1 MNVLFEELAPAQRM
15 GGIEAATGGL
25 VAAFSAFGLS
35 IERRDSMSP
44 LFGQWT
50 PDLVHLHGIWS
61 PALARRWWHWHKMG
75 KPCMVTTHG
84 MLEPWALAH
93 KRWKKQVA
101 WHTYQKQILNR
112 VGLLHATSEREAKNL
127 RALGLKP
134 PIAMIPWG
142 IEVAEEGR
150 DQKTEDQCS
159 GESATAAGFHP
170 TIHNPRS
177 TIHDPQSA
185 IQDPSRTALFVGRIY
200 PVKGLPLLVKAWA
213 QVRPAGWKMKI
224 VGPDEAGHLAE
235 VEALVQQAG
244 LDEVFEFAGPLSG
257 TALEQAYNDADLY
270 IQPSHTENF
279 GMAIA
284 EAMAHRLP
292 VITTHGA
299 PWKLLEDE
307 SCGWWVPVSVD
318 GIAAALDD
326 ATRRSPEELAAMG
339 ERGRAVVVERFSWDK
354 IAADMIACYEWVLG
368 RGAKPDC
375 VRQC

>member
-177 TIHDPQSA
+177 TIRDPRSL
-185 IQDPSRTALFVGRIY
+185 SHRALRGTDLPGERFAASG
-200 PVKGLPLLVKAWA
+200 KGM
-213 QVRPAGWKMKI
+213 GT
-224 VGPDEAGHLAE
+224 GP
-235 VEALVQQAG
+235 
-244 LDEVFEFAGPLSG
+244 
-257 TALEQAYNDADLY
+257 
-270 IQPSHTENF
+270 
-279 GMAIA
+279 
-284 EAMAHRLP
+284 
-292 VITTHGA
+292 
-299 PWKLLEDE
+299 
-307 SCGWWVPVSVD
+307 SCG
-318 GIAAALDD
+318 LENEN
-326 ATRRSPEELAAMG
+326 RRPR
-339 ERGRAVVVERFSWDK
+339 RGGAFGGGGS
-354 IAADMIACYEWVLG
+354 LG
-368 RGAKPDC
+368 PTGGFG
-375 VRQC
+375 